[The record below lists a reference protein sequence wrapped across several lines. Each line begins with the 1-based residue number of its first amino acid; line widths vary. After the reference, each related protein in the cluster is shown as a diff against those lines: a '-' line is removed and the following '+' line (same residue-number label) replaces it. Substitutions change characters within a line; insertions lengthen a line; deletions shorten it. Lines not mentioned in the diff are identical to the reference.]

1 MSDNKLAKTE
11 SYVSVRQIIRLS
23 YKNMGSVLSMAGI
36 ILSIA
41 MAATVSYWIILLTIV
56 LVLYLVWHQF
66 NEWKE
71 QNDLIGARF
80 LDFVKESWYDPQIA
94 GFIPDKLAPELKIPK
109 YLVHAN
115 LPNPD
120 NMPEMSPDAVVAH
133 FGNCVGFTSGAILTI
148 ISIGGE
154 PFLTAK
160 QTNRG
165 LLINLELF
173 DKRGSKL
180 ATIVDNKFL
189 GKVTDDLEI
198 QSSDSST
205 IDIFDKNDDYR
216 LIFHIRYLNPKAIEI
231 LGVMYH
237 PKLPSPLIIDE
248 NGITIFGSRVSN
260 MCLSVS
266 GGSCF
271 DINP

>member
-1 MSDNKLAKTE
+1 MSDNKLAKRE
-11 SYVSVRQIIRLS
+11 NYAPARQLVLSSSKKDRGLVIGAILS
-23 YKNMGSVLSMAGI
+23 YASTPIVGWYGLAVGSI
-36 ILSIA
+36 ILAYFLWS
-41 MAATVSYWIILLTIV
+41 
-56 LVLYLVWHQF
+56 HF
-66 NEWKE
+66 HEWKE
-71 QNDLIGARF
+71 KNDLTDARF
-80 LDFVKESWYDPQIA
+80 WNFVKELLYDRPIVD
-94 GFIPDKLAPELKIPK
+94 FIPDELAPELKIPK

-115 LPNPD
+115 LPNPG
-120 NMPEMSPDAVVAH
+120 NMPEMPPDAIVAH

-148 ISIGGE
+148 ISIKGE

-173 DKRGSKL
+173 DKKGSKL

-189 GKVTDDLEI
+189 GKVTDDLVI

-216 LIFHIRYLNPKAIEI
+216 LIFHIRYLNPQAIEI
-231 LGVMYH
+231 LGDMYH
-237 PKLPSPLIIDE
+237 PKLSSPLIIDE
-248 NGITIFGSRVSN
+248 DGVTIFGARVSN
-260 MCLSVS
+260 MCISVS
-266 GGSCF
+266 GGSCL